1 MATKREVLACL
12 EQSQLQRD
20 FRRPATARAVPGL
33 APELHA
39 YQAAA
44 LEWMLQR
51 EQRRDSLPAAEALL
65 GGTISDVRG
74 GVLADEMGL
83 GKTVTVAAL
92 VLAAPEEDD
101 ATQQAET
108 TRVALRLG
116 GARLPATTLMEKPL
130 PDPPKG
136 ERRGGVRVCV
146 RLRRRRLRRRGLR
159 LLRRRRPQSLRGRRE
174 LRLPRFKGSSI
185 GKRPRAVARDFSGMS
200 RGHRGAV
207 ERELARH
214 APSLKWRSTRAC
226 KLCKR
231 PRARAR
237 ARSNAPRTRN
247 YGRAL
252 QSLGDCLRRLDGSML
267 RQADVVLTTFGA
279 LRSDRYYQPQQA
291 YAARVPPS
299 PLLTTDWRRVCLD
312 EAQVVRG
319 GATAAATVAR
329 KLSADRRWC
338 VSGTPIAA
346 GGLEDVRALYEFL
359 GSPSG
364 YSSRQWSEAVGSEG
378 GATKLADLFKATA
391 WRATSKIEWTTRS
404 RPKGRSCGT

>member
-12 EQSQLQRD
+12 EQSQLARD

-33 APELHA
+33 APALHA

-51 EQRRDSLPAAEALL
+51 EQRRQSLPAAEALL

-108 TRVALRLG
+108 TRVALRVG

-130 PDPPKG
+130 ADPPKG
-136 ERRGGVRVCV
+136 ERRGGVRAVCV
-146 RLRRRRLRRRGLR
+146 CGDAV
-159 LLRRRRPQSLRGRRE
+159 SDGVVCA
-174 LRLPRFKGSSI
+174 FCG
-185 GKRPRAVARDFSGMS
+185 AVAHKACSRAASCACLGS
-200 RGHRGAV
+200 RGAPSDNGLVRSRATLVVCPAAIAGQWKG
-207 ERELARH
+207 ELARH
-214 APSLKWRSTRAC
+214 APSLEVAEYPGVQALQKA
-226 KLCKR
+226 
-231 PRARAR
+231 
-237 ARSNAPRTRN
+237 ARSARRQVEAPRTRN

-252 QSLGDCLRRLDGSML
+252 QSLGDCLRRLDGSAL
-267 RQADVVLTTFGA
+267 RHADVVLTTFGA
-279 LRSDRYYQPQQA
+279 LRSDRYYQPAQA

-329 KLSADRRWC
+329 KLSGARRWC
-338 VSGTPIAA
+338 VSGTPVAA
-346 GGLEDVRALYEFL
+346 
-359 GSPSG
+359 S
-364 YSSRQWSEAVGSEG
+364 
-378 GATKLADLFKATA
+378 KA
-391 WRATSKIEWTTRS
+391 
-404 RPKGRSCGT
+404 